1 LHGFN
6 LKNKNNKNWGESPE
20 MCFKCHYKIKLY
32 ALANAEHALPV
43 NNLYCSTELVGKY
56 PSEIEAE
63 TFDISSDI
71 PVFMKSQDLS
81 EDYTKYL
88 KNSSGYFKNNYKID
102 E

>member
-1 LHGFN
+1 MGWIAWN
-6 LKNKNNKNWGESPE
+6 G
-20 MCFKCHYKIKLY
+20 FKCHYKIKLY
-32 ALANAEHALPV
+32 ALANAEHFQLIIF
-43 NNLYCSTELVGKY
+43 YCSTELVGKY